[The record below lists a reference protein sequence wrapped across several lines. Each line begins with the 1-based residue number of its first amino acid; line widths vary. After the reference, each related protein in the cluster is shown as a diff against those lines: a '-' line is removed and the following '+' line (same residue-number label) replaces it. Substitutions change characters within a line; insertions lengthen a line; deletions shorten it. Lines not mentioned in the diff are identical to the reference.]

1 MTRAHPV
8 AEVEV
13 EPDGWTVYVEGWQSW
28 SPATAYTAGQ
38 QPLLPA
44 EGWQHTMRFRP
55 GTEVSGTAYQAEGL
69 AVLDPGGGRPS
80 QVVLAAD
87 LGDPTT
93 LHVTDHGDRL
103 TVDATGPT
111 TTWEAPDVAT
121 GLVAAGERI
130 AAALGARTGQNPRGG
145 APGTATSK
153 AVTAADVRQALADSD
168 GYGVPVDVVQIDDGW
183 STGLGDG
190 LRPRGDFADGGLE
203 RLVGDIRE
211 SGRRAGVWLAPFLVG
226 AQTEVAREH
235 PEWLTG
241 DAGFNWGQQLLGLD
255 LLHPGVQELLRG
267 HLAQLRDLGVDY
279 LKLDFLYPGAMPFA
293 GRDRAEGVRA
303 YRTGLELVRDV
314 MGEDCL
320 MVGCGARSPSVGLVD
335 AMRVC
340 RHLPRGRGRRIA
352 RAAGAHVDVA
362 ARAWMHGRLWS
373 NDPDCVIGR
382 DRFRLREEWARAALT
397 YGGLRSYSDRW
408 DELDEAGQHLVR
420 EVMAAPVPDRFGA
433 DVVAS
438 GVERSARELQARQ
451 DRGDLG

>member
-1 MTRAHPV
+1 MTAPHPV

-28 SPATAYTAGQ
+28 SPATAYRPGQ

-44 EGWQHTMRFRP
+44 EGWQHTMRYRP
-55 GTEVSGTAYQAEGL
+55 GTEVSGTAYQGEGL

-130 AAALGARTGQNPRGG
+130 AAALGARTGQSPRVWC
-145 APGTATSK
+145 SWYRYFE

-320 MVGCGARSPSVGLVD
+320 MVGCGAPILPSVGLVD
-335 AMRVC
+335 AMRVSPDTFHEG
-340 RHLPRGRGRRIA
+340 RQTARGGLRGLMST
-352 RAAGAHVDVA
+352 A

-382 DRFRLREEWARAALT
+382 DRFRLREEWAQAALT

-408 DELDEAGQHLVR
+408 DELDEAGQHLVQ
-420 EVMAAPVPDRFGA
+420 EVMTAPVPDRFGRRRR
-433 DVVAS
+433 
-438 GVERSARELQARQ
+438 GERRRAVGA
-451 DRGDLG
+451 